1 MFQPMRIVWLVFA
14 GLLALMALVLP
25 RLSRPATGP
34 PLRAA
39 GGAPAPVAAVLTSP
53 THAQALLAGPDA
65 LGDSVAAFGL
75 AQRGTPYLWAGT
87 SPRTGFDCSGFIMY
101 TFARFG
107 VAVPHSTALLIGV
120 GRPVPRAEAA
130 PGDIVVFTG
139 TAAGSTEP
147 GHAGIVL
154 SDRGAGV
161 LRFVHSSSAR
171 RESGVKVSE
180 VEGTDYER
188 RFLQVRRVLSGAAA
202 TAGVVPAVPVR
213 AVRAPANGAPMAAL
227 PTRRVAVAAP
237 AAAAGLPARLATR
250 PTARRLRATA
260 KAARKSVVRKAAA
273 RKSVSAVRKPAP
285 KKARASKRP
294 AVPREATKATRVAPR
309 KKRP

>member
-1 MFQPMRIVWLVFA
+1 MRIVWLVFA

-34 PLRAA
+34 PPRAA

-188 RFLQVRRVLSGAAA
+188 RFLQVRRVLGGAA
-202 TAGVVPAVPVR
+202 TAGVAPASALGRAVP
-213 AVRAPANGAPMAAL
+213 PATGAPVAAL
-227 PTRRVAVAAP
+227 PARRVAVAAP

-260 KAARKSVVRKAAA
+260 KAARKLVVRKAAA

-294 AVPREATKATRVAPR
+294 AVPREATKAIRVAPR